1 MDEEERREFGAF
13 LKRLRDDAGKSLRE
27 AATEIGISDSYL
39 YQMER
44 GERGAPK
51 LEVMRNMASAYGVS
65 LDSIMAKAK
74 LTEPEEIDLY
84 HDQLER
90 AFEYVRKDKRFKF
103 GTHMNS
109 QELTPEAK
117 RFIVEMYQKFTGT
130 VLLDALAKER
140 GGEGET

>member
-1 MDEEERREFGAF
+1 MDEDERREFGAY

-39 YQMER
+39 YQIER

-51 LEVMRNMASAYGVS
+51 LEIMRDMARAYGVS
-65 LDSIMAKAK
+65 LDAIMTKAK

-90 AFEYVRKDKRFKF
+90 AFEYVRKDPRFKF
-103 GTHMNS
+103 GTHMNTKEMTDDAKRFVVEMF
-109 QELTPEAK
+109 QELTGL
-117 RFIVEMYQKFTGT
+117 R
-130 VLLDALAKER
+130 LLDELADKPGKE
-140 GGEGET
+140 E